1 MPGRDACH
9 RDTPCQ
15 PLPGIPAPLGE
26 AMDAL
31 VARHNARGQEP
42 APHPPAVRKDDGA
55 VARPVL
61 HPQSRTRALSPL
73 PTRALVPRFE
83 TALGTHAA
91 RCASDRPAKHVVQR
105 KTPSFS
111 DTHSSVQLPTA
122 ASSTPVAAAAVEPSS
137 PHVLRRTLQHGLG
150 PRLVWSICI
159 VIFFILIRLLP
170 RSCNIRLLLDVF
182 QCTASPVPN
191 GCSPDR
197 LLPDFSPLSQS
208 CFTRRLKLDVD

>member
-137 PHVLRRTLQHGLG
+137 PHVLRRPSSTDSG
-150 PRLVWSICI
+150 PAWSGPSASSFSLSSS
-159 VIFFILIRLLP
+159 VFSRAPAIFSFSSTFSSVLHLP
-170 RSCNIRLLLDVF
+170 PLTAVHCF
-182 QCTASPVPN
+182 QT
-191 GCSPDR
+191 
-197 LLPDFSPLSQS
+197 FSPLSQS
-208 CFTRRLKLDVD
+208 RFIRRLKLDVN